1 MKPIELNPVRTP
13 SNTSPLALSELLKS
27 LRKERGWTL
36 ATAAEAAGVAKSTLS
51 KIENG
56 QMSPT
61 YDMLLKLATG
71 YSVDI
76 ADFFA
81 PASTKEAS
89 GRMAVTRRGEG
100 RLHKTKLY
108 DHEVLAAQ
116 LSRKRIMPFHSR
128 IKALAEDEE
137 IEWSSH
143 DGEEFLFVI
152 SGSVTVMTE
161 HYEPVTLETGDS
173 IYIDSGMAH
182 AVVANTLVDG
192 GKDAEVVWVTAV

>member
-1 MKPIELNPVRTP
+1 MKPVGLTP
-13 SNTSPLALSELLKS
+13 AKPASTTSSVVLSELLKS
-27 LRKERGWTL
+27 LRKARGWTL
-36 ATAAEAAGVAKSTLS
+36 ATAAGEAGVAKSTLS

-61 YDMLLKLATG
+61 YDMLLKLAKG
-71 YSVDI
+71 YGVDI

-100 RLHKTKLY
+100 RLHKTRLY
-108 DHEVLAAQ
+108 DHEVLATQ

-128 IKALAEDEE
+128 IKPLAEKED

-152 SGSVTVMTE
+152 RGSVTVMTE
-161 HYEPVTLETGDS
+161 HYEPVTLSPGDS
-173 IYIDSGMAH
+173 IYIDSGMRH
-182 AVVANTLVDG
+182 AVIANEG
-192 GKDAEVVWVTAV
+192 SSAEVVWVTAI